1 MNYGTSENSIG
12 FIGFNLCF
20 KSDFMKTINISN
32 RLPISLQ
39 RKEDELILKNS
50 SGGLVTAVESLG
62 GNLNELHWVG
72 VADFSRVD
80 WLKGKEQYKGG
91 FTLHP
96 IFIDEEKY
104 KLYYNGFS
112 NSVIWPLFHYFPS
125 FVEYKK
131 EYFDAYLEVNEQIA
145 EQIKSL
151 IGPNDLIWIHD
162 YQLMPLA
169 SYIRELVPNAKI
181 GFFLHIPFPSYEMI
195 RILPKNCRDILI
207 KSTLGADLIGFH
219 TYDYVQHFATTIQMI
234 AGIQHK
240 NFQLHYN
247 ERLIKLGSFPISIDF
262 NKFHNAFD
270 SQEVINERKKIKD
283 LYEGKKIIFS
293 VDRLDYTKGIIYRLR
308 GYANFIESNPAYR
321 EKVVFI
327 LVAVP
332 TRDSIFKYAERK
344 EMIEKLIG
352 EINGKHGNYKWSPI
366 VYQYGSVDFNQLVG
380 LYTSCDIALISPIR
394 DGMNLVAKEFVASRK
409 DKHGVLLL
417 SDMTG
422 AAKELTE
429 ALLFNPLDENEI
441 SLHLA
446 EALQMTDQEQKRRI
460 EIMQNQIRK
469 NDVFKWS
476 NSFMKEMENIKLN
489 AGLSKHFEY
498 SDRISILEKY
508 QSASKCLIILDYDG
522 TLMELKSHPDLATP
536 DENTIILL
544 SKLSKKNKNNVVV
557 ISGRKKETLE
567 SWFGKMPLTL
577 IAEHGVFAKK
587 EEWENVLVESVP
599 WKNEVQNIM
608 ERFSENCASAFV
620 EEKSSSLSWH
630 YRNADAESGF
640 AQSRE
645 LINLLSDYL
654 ISTNVNILDGNKVVE
669 VKPVQANKGEALRHL
684 FDFNQYDCC
693 ICIGDDKTDE
703 DMFEVVNFNGGITMK
718 VGKGY
723 SVAQFRLDGV
733 THVLSFLSQLT

>member
-1 MNYGTSENSIG
+1 
-12 FIGFNLCF
+12 
-20 KSDFMKTINISN
+20 MKTINISN

-39 RKEDELILKNS
+39 VKEEGLILKNS

-62 GNLNELHWVG
+62 NNVNELHWVG

-80 WLKGKEQYKGG
+80 WLTGKAEYKGG

-112 NSVIWPLFHYFPS
+112 NSVIWPLFHYFSS

-131 EYFDAYLEVNEQIA
+131 EYFDAFMEVNEQIA
-145 EQIKSL
+145 EQIKFL
-151 IGPNDLIWIHD
+151 IGPDDLIWIHD
-162 YQLMPLA
+162 YHLMPLA
-169 SYIRELVPNAKI
+169 SFIRKLVPNVRI

-207 KSTLGADLIGFH
+207 TSLLGADLIGFH

-240 NFQLHYN
+240 NFQLQYN

-262 NKFHNAFD
+262 KKFHGAFD
-270 SQEVINERKKIKD
+270 SPEVTSERTKIKD
-283 LYEGKKIIFS
+283 LYKGKKIIFS

-308 GYANFIESNPAYR
+308 GYANFIENNPVWR

-327 LVAVP
+327 LIAVP

-352 EINGKHGNYKWSPI
+352 EINGKYGNYKWSPI
-366 VYQYGSVDFNQLVG
+366 VYQYSSVDFNQLMG
-380 LYTSCDIALISPIR
+380 LYTSCDAALISPVR

-441 SLHLA
+441 SLHLE
-446 EALQMTDQEQKRRI
+446 EALKMTEQEQQRRI
-460 EIMQNQIRK
+460 EIMQNQICK

-476 NSFMKEMENIKLN
+476 NSFIKEMESIKLN
-489 AGLSKHFEY
+489 SGLSKRFEY
-498 SDRISILEKY
+498 LDRINILEKY
-508 QSASKCLIILDYDG
+508 QSSSKCLIILDYDG
-522 TLMELKSHPDLATP
+522 TLMELKSHPELATP
-536 DENTIILL
+536 DENTNLLL
-544 SKLSKKNKNNVVV
+544 SELSKKSKNTVVL

-567 SWFGKMPLTL
+567 SWFGEMPLTL

-587 EEWENVLVESVP
+587 NGWENILTESVP
-599 WKNEVQNIM
+599 WKYEVQNIM

-620 EEKSSSLSWH
+620 EEKNSSLSWH
-630 YRNADAESGF
+630 YRNADTESGF

-669 VKPVQANKGEALRHL
+669 VKPIQANKGEALKRL
-684 FDFNQYDCC
+684 FDFSQYDCC

-723 SVAQFRLDGV
+723 SIAKFRLDSV
-733 THVLSFLSQLT
+733 THVTSFIAQLT